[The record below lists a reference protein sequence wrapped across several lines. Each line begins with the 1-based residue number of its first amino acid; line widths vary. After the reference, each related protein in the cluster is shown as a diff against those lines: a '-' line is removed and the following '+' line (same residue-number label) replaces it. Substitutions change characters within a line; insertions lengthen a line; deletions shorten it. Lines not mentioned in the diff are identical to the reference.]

1 MMTKTLLR
9 QLVRKLFTG
18 RSRKFDYKYV
28 MAKENEFYRR
38 YLQTGMTVFDI
49 GANVGELTRLF
60 SDLVGEAGTVHA
72 FEATATTYKTLIE
85 NCRNL
90 SNVTC
95 NHLAIADESGSVEL
109 NIYDEAHASWNTL
122 ASRPLDVQ
130 PISTET
136 VTSITIDDY
145 CERNQ
150 IKQIDLLKIDV
161 EGAEYQVL
169 LGARRML
176 DAHQIRCCIFEYGG
190 TTFDMGN
197 HPDEIERYLL
207 ERGYSISNLIEGE
220 PLFPGRLDPAK
231 AQFAMHIAV
240 AEGL

>member
-1 MMTKTLLR
+1 MMIKKMFK
-9 QLVRKLFTG
+9 QFVRKFLKG
-18 RSRKFDYKYV
+18 NSRNFDYKYV

-38 YLQTGMTVFDI
+38 YLQAGMTVFDI

-72 FEATATTYKTLIE
+72 FEATATTYKTLTE
-85 NCRNL
+85 TCQNL
-90 SNVTC
+90 SNVSC

-122 ASRPLDVQ
+122 ASRPMDVK
-130 PISTET
+130 PVSTET
-136 VTSITIDDY
+136 VASITIDDY
-145 CERNQ
+145 CKRNQ

-161 EGAEYQVL
+161 EGAEYQVM
-169 LGARRML
+169 LGARHML

-197 HPDEIERYLL
+197 HPDEIERYLS

-220 PLFPGRLDPAK
+220 PLFPGRFDPAK
-231 AQFAMHIAV
+231 VQFAMHIAV